1 MDRSARHG
9 PVRLHRYLEIHETVL
24 GHLEYRGLLV
34 EESLGFDFGA
44 HRQILMRGEL
54 VLRERVLHLQV
65 VKGLEMLDEEHD
77 PHVQTAFYSYNVHLP
92 GRGNV
97 FRYDSPHDGA
107 DDNHRHH
114 QQHHRHQ
121 YDPFSADPKL
131 YTVTLVEG
139 GDWPL
144 LAEVIEEADEWYWA
158 NRVRLLA

>member
-9 PVRLHRYLEIHETVL
+9 PIRLQRYLEIHETVL

-34 EESLGFDFGA
+34 EESLQLLPGA
-44 HRQILMRGEL
+44 LGQLQIVGDV
-54 VLRERVLHLQV
+54 VLRDRVLRLRV
-65 VKGLEMLDEEHD
+65 VKGLEMLDEDDD
-77 PHVQTAFYSYNVHLP
+77 PCVQTSFYSYNVHLP

-107 DDNHRHH
+107 DDNHQHH

-131 YTVTLVEG
+131 YTVTLIEG